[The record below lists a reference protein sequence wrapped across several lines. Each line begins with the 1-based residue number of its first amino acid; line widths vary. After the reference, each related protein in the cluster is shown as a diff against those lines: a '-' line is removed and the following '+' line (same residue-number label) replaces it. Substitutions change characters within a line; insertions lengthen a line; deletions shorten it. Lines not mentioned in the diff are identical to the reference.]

1 MTAIT
6 LRLGRARRWRFDA
19 ILGTVLLG
27 VICLA
32 ALAAPLIAPFDPNQT
47 DIRSIY
53 HAPGGVHL
61 LGTDEVGRDVLSRVI
76 YGARVS
82 LLAGLEAMVI
92 AATIGISTGLLAGYR
107 GGRTE
112 RILQRLN
119 DGLMSLPGIV
129 LALAFVAVLGPG
141 LVNGML
147 VVGIVLVP
155 RFFRV
160 TRATTRDVKENQF
173 IEASVNLG
181 CPPWRVV
188 VGHILP
194 NIFGPLVVEAT
205 LVLSAAILI
214 EASLSFL
221 GLGAPP
227 PTASW
232 GSMLAT
238 AQRRPDLAHLVF
250 VPGVALTLTVLA
262 LSLCGDA
269 LRDAVN
275 GRGRSRA

>member
-1 MTAIT
+1 VKLVASLEQGVQESSAGIT
-6 LRLGRARRWRFDA
+6 PRCRDRGPYVLNGHRRRPPAQAEAHDALDRPPGR
-19 ILGTVLLG
+19 G
-27 VICLA
+27 VEVER
-32 ALAAPLIAPFDPNQT
+32 APPCTWITPGPWDLDVPTIHNG
-47 DIRSIY
+47 RS
-53 HAPGGVHL
+53 
-61 LGTDEVGRDVLSRVI
+61 LSR
-76 YGARVS
+76 
-82 LLAGLEAMVI
+82 
-92 AATIGISTGLLAGYR
+92 
-107 GGRTE
+107 
-112 RILQRLN
+112 
-119 DGLMSLPGIV
+119 
-129 LALAFVAVLGPG
+129 
-141 LVNGML
+141 
-147 VVGIVLVP
+147 
-155 RFFRV
+155 
-160 TRATTRDVKENQF
+160 

-188 VGHILP
+188 LGHILP

-214 EASLSFL
+214 EASQSFL

-238 AQRRPDLAHLVF
+238 AQRRPDLAHLVI
-250 VPGVALTLTVLA
+250 VPGVALTLTALA